1 MLSQTVQPDGYKKKG
16 SSTQRTALPS
26 LPSGITKKQSHYY
39 QQIHKNRGEWVKEN
53 IPEGGGTSLETLKHH
68 RPAENGQTIPT
79 LKDAGIGHHES
90 PKLRTIAGM
99 PEEEFEQHRYR
110 GIT

>member
-53 IPEGGGTSLETLKHH
+53 IPE
-68 RPAENGQTIPT
+68 RPGRGDKLAQNGQNNTT
-79 LKDAGIGHHES
+79 LSQAGIGHHES